1 MKSTVKTIN
10 KTHTLK
16 LPDDVTYRLSC
27 ICRDHDMEMADFIAG
42 ALMSAITVFERHT
55 PKKRRTTKKAPA
67 KKVAAKKATAKKV
80 VRKKVTAKK
89 VVAKKKAPAK
99 RKAK

>member
-16 LPDDVTYRLSC
+16 LPDDVTYRISC
-27 ICRDHDMEMADFIAG
+27 ICSDHGMDMPDFIAG
-42 ALMSAITVFERHT
+42 ALMSAINVFERHA

-67 KKVAAKKATAKKV
+67 TKKAIAKKAV
-80 VRKKVTAKK
+80 QKKVTAKK
-89 VVAKKKAPAK
+89 VTTKKKAPAK